1 MHRNLFFG
9 FTAFIIGNAVAAP
22 RSSDEQVG
30 AHIVIGRDSRPDLQS
45 GEWVRPIT
53 ARSRSGF
60 HFNGTSN
67 GTVSVG
73 TATAGTASNT
83 YYTPPYN
90 TSSTASSSFH
100 ASACPQSVTTSF
112 TTVDVTF
119 YITATT
125 SYGANLTSSR
135 GTGTAYLPS
144 SSSLLPVNST
154 SSTAVWNTTSST
166 SMLLSTGYTLP
177 VNSTAVS
184 SVAPSESPCP
194 DDTASTQQLYPN
206 ITSTYSTSSLTT
218 GGSDGNPS
226 SLPVWNNTTSA
237 TPSQITEPCDDD
249 MSSTSANSTSTAFS
263 SQLNSTVPL
272 STKTTSSAAEETP
285 CDDETSTGSAA
296 PTFTSRMPLANSTTT
311 YKLSTTTQNGIYSQS
326 VSTVLSSLT
335 STETSATTEPCDDE
349 DTASATPTASAST
362 YSSIVSNLTASAVL
376 TSSWTTHSPEVT
388 PFLPDTSS
396 VATSTTQATTA
407 FSSVIT
413 TESCVIDTSMAPITT
428 ASLTTVPTSTT
439 IPTKTVCQNDAPTG
453 KPMPGNNHCGVHGLP
468 VGNYFLARFVNNA
481 PNVPVTLEGCYQ
493 FCASVM
499 NTTDGCKSY
508 RFYPE
513 KGLNVPRCDL
523 YGSTVAYALDSIDN
537 DHPDLWFDLTCGSPS
552 SEKWAHL
559 PGIERLHE
567 LGLAR

>member
-1 MHRNLFFG
+1 MQQSLFLG
-9 FTAFIIGNAVAAP
+9 ITALLLGNAAAAP
-22 RSSDEQVG
+22 KSSDEQVA
-30 AHIVIGRDSRPDLQS
+30 AHIVRGPDSRPDLQS
-45 GEWVRPIT
+45 GEWVRPIA
-53 ARSRSGF
+53 ARGRSGF

-67 GTVSVG
+67 GTSSAVGTGTAVG
-73 TATAGTASNT
+73 TASSTH
-83 YYTPPYN
+83 YTLSYN
-90 TSSTASSSFH
+90 SSSTASSSSSFH
-100 ASACPQSVTTSF
+100 ASGCPESVTTSF

-125 SYGANLTSSR
+125 SYGGNLTSSR

-144 SSSLLPVNST
+144 SSSSLPANST
-154 SSTAVWNTTSST
+154 SSRAAWNITSST
-166 SMLLSTGYTLP
+166 SMIISTGYTLP
-177 VNSTAVS
+177 VNSTTIS
-184 SVAPSESPCP
+184 SVASSESPCP
-194 DDTASTQQLYPN
+194 DDTASTHQPYPN
-206 ITSTYSTSSLTT
+206 ITSTYSSSSLTT
-218 GGSDGNPS
+218 GGSDGTVTSVPA
-226 SLPVWNNTTSA
+226 WHNTTSA
-237 TPSQITEPCDDD
+237 VPSQITEPCDGD
-249 MSSTSANSTSTAFS
+249 MSSTSSYINSTSMAFS
-263 SQLNSTVPL
+263 SQLNSTAPW
-272 STKTTSSAAEETP
+272 STKTSTSAAVETP
-285 CDDETSTGSAA
+285 CDDETSTGSAV
-296 PTFTSRMPLANSTTT
+296 PPFTSSMPLINSTMT
-311 YKLSTTTQNGIYSQS
+311 YTLSTKTRNGTYSQS
-326 VSTVLSSLT
+326 ASTT
-335 STETSATTEPCDDE
+335 SAIATTEPCDDE
-349 DTASATPTASAST
+349 TTASAST
-362 YSSIVSNLTASAVL
+362 YSSIS
-376 TSSWTTHSPEVT
+376 SSWTTQTPDVT
-388 PFLPDTSS
+388 PFLPNTTSS
-396 VATSTTQATTA
+396 IAVTSSTARATTA
-407 FSSVIT
+407 FSSVIP

-552 SEKWAHL
+552 SEQWAHL

-567 LGLAR
+567 LGLVR

>member
-1 MHRNLFFG
+1 MQQSLFLG
-9 FTAFIIGNAVAAP
+9 ISALLLGTAVAAP
-22 RSSDEQVG
+22 KGSDEQVV
-30 AHIVIGRDSRPDLQS
+30 AHIVRGPDSQPYLES
-45 GEWVRPIT
+45 GEWVRPIA
-53 ARSRSGF
+53 ARGRSQF

-67 GTVSVG
+67 GTSSAVG
-73 TATAGTASNT
+73 TGTAAETASST
-83 YYTPPYN
+83 HYTLSYN
-90 TSSTASSSFH
+90 TSSTASASSSSFH
-100 ASACPQSVTTSF
+100 ASGCPESVTTSF

-125 SYGANLTSSR
+125 SYGGNLTSSR

-144 SSSLLPVNST
+144 SSSSLPANST
-154 SSTAVWNTTSST
+154 SSRAAWNTTSST
-166 SMLLSTGYTLP
+166 SMILSNGYTLP
-177 VNSTAVS
+177 VNSTTVS
-184 SVAPSESPCP
+184 SAAPSESPRL
-194 DDTASTQQLYPN
+194 A
-206 ITSTYSTSSLTT
+206 TY
-218 GGSDGNPS
+218 
-226 SLPVWNNTTSA
+226 
-237 TPSQITEPCDDD
+237 I
-249 MSSTSANSTSTAFS
+249 
-263 SQLNSTVPL
+263 L
-272 STKTTSSAAEETP
+272 STKT
-285 CDDETSTGSAA
+285 
-296 PTFTSRMPLANSTTT
+296 
-311 YKLSTTTQNGIYSQS
+311 QNGTYTQS
-326 VSTVLSSLT
+326 ATT
-335 STETSATTEPCDDE
+335 SASATTEPCDDE
-349 DTASATPTASAST
+349 TTSSASVAPT
-362 YSSIVSNLTASAVL
+362 S
-376 TSSWTTHSPEVT
+376 SSWTTPTPNVT
-388 PFLPDTSS
+388 PFLPNTTSS
-396 VATSTTQATTA
+396 IATSTAQATTA
-407 FSSVIT
+407 FSSVIP

-552 SEKWAHL
+552 SEQWAHL

-567 LGLAR
+567 LGLVR

>member
-1 MHRNLFFG
+1 MQQSLFLG
-9 FTAFIIGNAVAAP
+9 ITALLLGNAVAAP
-22 RSSDEQVG
+22 KSSDERVV
-30 AHIVIGRDSRPDLQS
+30 AHIVRGPDSRPDLES
-45 GEWVRPIT
+45 GEWVRPI
-53 ARSRSGF
+53 AARGRSRF

-67 GTVSVG
+67 GTSSAVG
-73 TATAGTASNT
+73 TGTAAGTASST
-83 YYTPPYN
+83 HYTLSYN
-90 TSSTASSSFH
+90 TSSTASASSSSFH
-100 ASACPQSVTTSF
+100 ASGCPESVTTSF

-125 SYGANLTSSR
+125 SYGGNLTSSR

-144 SSSLLPVNST
+144 SSSSLSVNST
-154 SSTAVWNTTSST
+154 SSRAAWNTTSST
-166 SMLLSTGYTLP
+166 SVILSTGYTLP
-177 VNSTAVS
+177 VNSTTVS

-194 DDTASTQQLYPN
+194 DDTASTHQPYPN
-206 ITSTYSTSSLTT
+206 ITSPYSSSSLTT
-218 GGSDGNPS
+218 GYSDGTVTS
-226 SLPVWNNTTSA
+226 VPVWHNTTTPA
-237 TPSQITEPCDDD
+237 APSQTTEPCDDG
-249 MSSTSANSTSTAFS
+249 MSSNSAYINSTSTAFS
-263 SQLNSTVPL
+263 SQLNSTAPW
-272 STKTTSSAAEETP
+272 STKTSTSAAVETP
-285 CDDETSTGSAA
+285 CDDETSTS
-296 PTFTSRMPLANSTTT
+296 SMPLANSTTT
-311 YKLSTTTQNGIYSQS
+311 YTLSTKTQNGTYTQS
-326 VSTVLSSLT
+326 ATT
-335 STETSATTEPCDDE
+335 PASATTEPCDDE
-349 DTASATPTASAST
+349 TTSSASVAPT
-362 YSSIVSNLTASAVL
+362 S
-376 TSSWTTHSPEVT
+376 SSWTTQTPDVT
-388 PFLPDTSS
+388 PFLPNTTSS
-396 VATSTTQATTA
+396 IVASTAQATTA
-407 FSSVIT
+407 FSSIIP

-552 SEKWAHL
+552 SEQWAHL

-567 LGLAR
+567 LGLVR